1 MHTANPQAEILPEQ
15 FCSHLQRAYWLTAS
29 WSRKQLPA
37 WNNGRFS
44 NDWIAVIIW
53 SNVRHILWD
62 CTKSPYLFRC
72 PQIMLSFFLL
82 LSFSQVVGSLYLKCV
97 FFPPFC
103 GCESKCNLFLSCS
116 FHFDF
121 MLYSC
126 PFMILSFCIIF
137 LSCSFHV
144 PLMFHYFLFM
154 FLSFSFHVPL
164 YNYIMLLYIP
174 FMFLSCSFHV
184 PFIWHSCPFIFR
196 RYVSNIQVFERWYV
210 QTDQVDISPKT
221 RVFIIFRYRFCYR
234 VATVWEACA
243 GCHLQ
248 GSWTCTCISSLS
260 FFLLWSFSGP
270 SMHW

>member
-1 MHTANPQAEILPEQ
+1 MSDISCGIVQKARIFL
-15 FCSHLQRAYWLTAS
+15 
-29 WSRKQLPA
+29 
-37 WNNGRFS
+37 
-44 NDWIAVIIW
+44 
-53 SNVRHILWD
+53 NVP
-62 CTKSPYLFRC
+62 KSCYR
-72 PQIMLSFFLL
+72 FFLL

-174 FMFLSCSFHV
+174 FMFLSCSFHLAFMSLHFPSLCIKHTSLRKV
-184 PFIWHSCPFIFR
+184 IC
-196 RYVSNIQVFERWYV
+196 SNRSGGYQ
-210 QTDQVDISPKT
+210 PKNS
-221 RVFIIFRYRFCYR
+221 RF
-234 VATVWEACA
+234 
-243 GCHLQ
+243 HH
-248 GSWTCTCISSLS
+248 ISLS
-260 FFLLWSFSGP
+260 FLLSCCYRLGGLCRLPSSGFMNMYMYKFVIVFFFTLIVFWAVNALVVLRGKQ
-270 SMHW
+270 S